1 MSKRLLF
8 VDDDTMVL
16 DGLRRTLHG
25 MRQEWEMNFVSS
37 GAAALEALAK
47 KPYDAVVSDMR
58 MPLMDGAQ
66 LLEEIKQ
73 RYPDVVRMILS
84 GQSSREAVYRS
95 ISPAHQFLSKP
106 CDPQELV
113 ARLSQAF
120 AMRDLLANQPL
131 KTVISRMRS
140 IPSLPS
146 LYEEVTAALRT
157 ENPSLGV
164 IAKII
169 SKDVGMA
176 AKILQLANSAFVG
189 ASGRVSSLVQALSLI
204 GTETVRTLVLSVHVF
219 SQFDSNAHVAA
230 TLPALWD
237 HSVAVSSLAQRI
249 ASAESCAKA
258 MVEESFTGGL
268 LHDIGKVVLLAEMPR
283 EYHQIFEENSAS
295 KDKELESLGCTH
307 AEVGAYLMSIWGLPL
322 SLVHA
327 VAFHHR
333 PSESAE
339 TQFSSLTAVHVADA
353 IASATDAS
361 PLNHDAE
368 LDTIYLE
375 RLGLTARESVWRGF
389 YAEQTCLAA
398 APPATEQSP
407 MPKAGAAT
415 GR

>member
-1 MSKRLLF
+1 MPKRLLF
-8 VDDDTMVL
+8 VDDDSMVL
-16 DGLRRTLHG
+16 DGLRRTLHS
-25 MRQEWEMNFVSS
+25 MRQEWEMHFVNSA
-37 GAAALEALAK
+37 AAALEALEK
-47 KPYDAVVSDMR
+47 EPYDAVVSDMR
-58 MPLMDGAQ
+58 MPLTDGAQ
-66 LLEEIKQ
+66 LLEQIKE
-73 RYPDVVRMILS
+73 RYPNMVRMILS

-120 AMRDLLANQPL
+120 AMRDLLANQAL

-140 IPSLPS
+140 IPSLPT
-146 LYEEVTAALRT
+146 LYEELTAALRR
-157 ENPSLGV
+157 EDPSLNQ

-189 ASGRVSSLVQALSLI
+189 ASGRVSSLSQALSLI

-219 SQFDSNAHVAA
+219 SQFERDKQVTAS
-230 TLPALWD
+230 LPALWD
-237 HSVAVSSLAQRI
+237 HSVEVSSLAQRI
-249 ASAESCAKA
+249 ANSEGCAKT
-258 MVEESFTGGL
+258 MVEESFTAGL

-283 EYHQIFEENSAS
+283 EYHQIFEMSPGS
-295 KDKELESLGCTH
+295 KDVELERLGCTH

-333 PSESAE
+333 PGETAE
-339 TQFSSLTAVHVADA
+339 THFSTLTAVHAADV

-368 LDTIYLE
+368 LDLGYLE
-375 RLGLTARESVWRGF
+375 RLGLSERESVWRSF
-389 YAEQTCLAA
+389 HAEQAGPPA
-398 APPATEQSP
+398 APPAEEPSV
-407 MPKAGAAT
+407 KA
-415 GR
+415 

>member
-1 MSKRLLF
+1 MPKRLMF
-8 VDDDTMVL
+8 VDDDSMVL

-25 MRQEWEMNFVSS
+25 MRQEWEMHFVNSA
-37 GAAALEALAK
+37 AAALEALEKEA
-47 KPYDAVVSDMR
+47 YDAVVSDMR
-58 MPLMDGAQ
+58 MPLTDGAQ
-66 LLEEIKQ
+66 LLEQIKE
-73 RYPDVVRMILS
+73 RYPDMVRMILS

-120 AMRDLLANQPL
+120 AMRDLLASQSL
-131 KTVISRMRS
+131 KTVISRLRS
-140 IPSLPS
+140 IPSLPT
-146 LYEEVTAALRT
+146 LYEELMAALRK
-157 ENPSLGV
+157 EDPSLSQ

-189 ASGRVSSLVQALSLI
+189 SSGRVSSLSQALSLI

-219 SQFDSNAHVAA
+219 SQFENNKQVTAS
-230 TLPALWD
+230 LPALWD
-237 HSVAVSSLAQRI
+237 HSAAVSGLAQRI
-249 ASAESCAKA
+249 ASSEGCAKT
-258 MVEESFTGGL
+258 MVEESFTAGL

-283 EYHQIFEENSAS
+283 EYHQIFEMNPGS
-295 KDKELESLGCTH
+295 KDVELQQLGCTH

-333 PSESAE
+333 PGETAE
-339 TQFSSLTAVHVADA
+339 THFSSLTAVHAADA

-361 PLNHDAE
+361 ALNHDAE
-368 LDTIYLE
+368 LDLGYLE
-375 RLGLTARESVWRGF
+375 HLGLTARESVWRGF
-389 YAEQTCLAA
+389 HVEQSCEPTA
-398 APPATEQSP
+398 APTAAPS
-407 MPKAGAAT
+407 PKA
-415 GR
+415 

>member
-1 MSKRLLF
+1 MAKRLLF
-8 VDDDTMVL
+8 VDDETMVL
-16 DGLRRTLHG
+16 DGLRRSLHG
-25 MRQEWEMNFVSS
+25 MRQEWEMNFVNSA
-37 GAAALEALAK
+37 AAALEALAK
-47 KPYDAVVSDMR
+47 EPYDAVVSDMR

-66 LLEEIKQ
+66 LLEEIKL
-73 RYPDVVRMILS
+73 RHPDVVRMILS

-95 ISPAHQFLSKP
+95 ISPAHQFLTKP
-106 CDPQELV
+106 CDPKELV

-120 AMRDLLANQPL
+120 AMRDLLANQAL
-131 KTVISRMRS
+131 KTVISRLRS
-140 IPSLPS
+140 IPSLPT
-146 LYEEVTAALRT
+146 LYEEVTAALRK
-157 ENPSLGV
+157 EDPSLSE

-219 SQFDSNAHVAA
+219 SQFERNSKVAPS
-230 TLPALWD
+230 LPALWD
-237 HSVAVSSLAQRI
+237 HSAAVSALAQRI
-249 ASAESCAKA
+249 ASSEGCAKA
-258 MVEESFTGGL
+258 MVEECFTAGL

-283 EYHQIFEENSAS
+283 EYHQIFETNSYS
-295 KDKELESLGCTH
+295 KSVEQERLGCTH

-333 PSESAE
+333 PCDSAE
-339 TQFSSLTAVHVADA
+339 THFSPLTAVHAADA
-353 IASATDAS
+353 IASATDAA

-368 LDTIYLE
+368 LDLSYLE

-389 YAEQTCLAA
+389 HAEQTAALA
-398 APPATEQSP
+398 APPAAEQSP
-407 MPKAGAAT
+407 RT
-415 GR
+415 

>member
-1 MSKRLLF
+1 MPKRLLF
-8 VDDDTMVL
+8 VDDETMVL
-16 DGLRRTLHG
+16 DGLRRSLHG
-25 MRQEWEMNFVSS
+25 MRQEWEMNFVNSA
-37 GAAALEALAK
+37 AAALEALAK
-47 KPYDAVVSDMR
+47 EPYDAVVSDMR

-73 RYPDVVRMILS
+73 QHPDVVRMILS

-95 ISPAHQFLSKP
+95 ISPAHQFLTKP
-106 CDPQELV
+106 CDPKELV

-120 AMRDLLANQPL
+120 AMRDLLANQAL
-131 KTVISRMRS
+131 KTVISRLRS
-140 IPSLPS
+140 IPSLPT
-146 LYEEVTAALRT
+146 LYEEVTAALRKDD
-157 ENPSLGV
+157 PSLSE

-219 SQFDSNAHVAA
+219 SQFESNSKVAA
-230 TLPALWD
+230 SLPALWD
-237 HSVAVSSLAQRI
+237 HSATVSALAQRI
-249 ASAESCAKA
+249 ASSEGCAKA
-258 MVEESFTGGL
+258 MVEESFTAGL

-283 EYHQIFEENSAS
+283 EYHQIFETNSGS
-295 KDKELESLGCTH
+295 KDVELQRLGCTH

-333 PSESAE
+333 PCETAE
-339 TQFSSLTAVHVADA
+339 THFSPLTAVHAADA

-368 LDTIYLE
+368 LDLSYLE
-375 RLGLTARESVWRGF
+375 RLGLTERESVWRSF
-389 YAEQTCLAA
+389 HAEKA
-398 APPATEQSP
+398 APPASP
-407 MPKAGAAT
+407 PVAEPSAKT
-415 GR
+415 